1 MLIPSYRSTDFEVH
15 RNWLAITHSLPRD
28 RWYYEDTSEWTLDYP
43 PFFAWFEFALAKVA
57 AWWHPQMLEIDALGY
72 ASPAAVLF
80 QRMSVVVMDSV
91 LLFGAVRVTA
101 QVRETRSRLVQIALI
116 VLSPG
121 LLFVD
126 HIHFQYNGFLYGIQL
141 LSIAAMLENRHILG
155 AILFAIVLNF
165 KHIYLYQAPA
175 YFIYLLRAY
184 CFTDSTTRS
193 LSYFSPSRFLALG
206 ASTAAVF
213 AASFGPFA
221 RHLPQIAARLFPFKR
236 GLCHAYWAPNF
247 WAVYAFVDRVAA
259 FVARRVGFHVEK
271 TASLTRGLVGNA
283 AFSLLPDIT
292 PLHTMLLTVLAQLPI
307 LTTLWRNPTA
317 PNFISTLT
325 LCGFTAYLFGWHVH
339 EKAILLVL
347 TPLTLTCTWS
357 AHHARIWWVCA
368 FAGTASLLPLMF
380 TPMETGIKVVVML
393 AWAVFSWFGLFGVLH
408 APPSRGGEDGVAPAA
423 GAVKGFSWWEGVY
436 VGVGVGVFLY
446 ADVVA
451 PFLARGGGGDGS
463 SSSPRYEFLPLM
475 LMSVYCAGAVIYSW
489 IVLYVMGMKQQ

>member
-43 PFFAWFEFALAKVA
+43 PFFAWFEFALAKCA
-57 AWWHPQMLEIDALGY
+57 AWWHPQMLDIDALGY
-72 ASPAAVLF
+72 ASPRAVLF
-80 QRMSVVVMDSV
+80 QRLSVVLMDSV

-101 QVRETRSRLVQIALI
+101 RVRETRSRLVQIALI

-141 LSIAAMLENRHILG
+141 LSIAAMLENQHILG
-155 AILFAIVLNF
+155 AILFAVVLNF

-184 CFTDSTTRS
+184 CFTDSTR
-193 LSYFSPSRFLALG
+193 LSSFSPSRLMALG
-206 ASTAAVF
+206 ASTAVVF
-213 AASFGPFA
+213 TASFGPFA

-247 WAVYAFVDRVAA
+247 WAVYAFVDRVAVV
-259 FVARRVGFHVEK
+259 VARRVGFHVDK

-283 AFSLLPDIT
+283 AFSVLPDIT
-292 PLHTMLLTVLAQLPI
+292 PLHTMLLTVLVQLSRGAGEGF
-307 LTTLWRNPTA
+307 LWR
-317 PNFISTLT
+317 
-325 LCGFTAYLFGWHVH
+325 
-339 EKAILLVL
+339 
-347 TPLTLTCTWS
+347 
-357 AHHARIWWVCA
+357 
-368 FAGTASLLPLMF
+368 
-380 TPMETGIKVVVML
+380 
-393 AWAVFSWFGLFGVLH
+393 
-408 APPSRGGEDGVAPAA
+408 
-423 GAVKGFSWWEGVY
+423 EGVY

-451 PFLARGGGGDGS
+451 PFLASGGGGGEGS
-463 SSSPRYEFLPLM
+463 L
-475 LMSVYCAGAVIYSW
+475 SW
-489 IVLYVMGMKQQ
+489 VVLYVMGMKQ